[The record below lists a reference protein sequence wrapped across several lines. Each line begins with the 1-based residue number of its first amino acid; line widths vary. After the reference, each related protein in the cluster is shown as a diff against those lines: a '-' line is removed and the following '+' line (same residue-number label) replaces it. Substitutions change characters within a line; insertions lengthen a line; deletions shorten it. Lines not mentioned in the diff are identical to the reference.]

1 MKLEE
6 IKDRTKEAAD
16 YLVQSLRPGFR
27 TFFET
32 LSFTARNSYHKTEKP
47 TLPNGNPS
55 GWVHFSGRLIGV
67 DLAKI

>member
-1 MKLEE
+1 
-6 IKDRTKEAAD
+6 
-16 YLVQSLRPGFR
+16 
-27 TFFET
+27 